1 MTTHAGYEEEDEYI
15 PTPEEEAE
23 LEAAIEEAERGDFV
37 PLAEVQAEVRAM
49 IAEAERKRR

>member
-23 LEAAIEEAERGDFV
+23 VEAAIAEHDRGEGLPLEQV
-37 PLAEVQAEVRAM
+37 LAEGRAM
-49 IAEAERKRR
+49 IAEAERERR